1 MLSSF
6 TKKLQEVN
14 NSGELGDWH
23 EKSDVLA
30 DFKSKDNQVN
40 VDTVLKEVIYMLK
53 FFTDKLEETQSNSS
67 SSLKQAIP
75 VLLEGVLAVLTH
87 SKKFLGV
94 QNEFIELLWKHLCPS
109 LISLLGTP
117 KCERSIVTQ
126 RPNVDEMGRGSGCST
141 SGPNLASTTTK
152 VIYNIAIQLVR
163 LVGPIGSLRPVLE
176 SLFHRMLLYPPPQH
190 RHDALKG
197 MKVLLSSPRGVLDI
211 AAPTGIEPGST
222 KKQSNCKS
230 DMALMKLIVDGI
242 QECCHCNDSA
252 VCITSVECITLLL
265 RTLEKLCRGVGIPD
279 EVVREIN
286 RKYKSMSMADEYK
299 NLHSGE
305 QNVNSGFVTEVDN
318 CENAEDSAV
327 DNPEPESSLKAE
339 DVKNSNLPDEGASD
353 IDKEED
359 TCSNSSVVSSEYVMD
374 VSPTKTL
381 DGTTHPSEE
390 DEDQNT
396 KTNVTVTP
404 SRAFLSEKC
413 DAAERANAQEFINRL
428 SKLLPRLFNLMS
440 ICQMDNTLQ
449 EFASKF
455 CSDMVTGFPSLN
467 SEPVVIVNADGIYVA
482 TITVLSFNLKLIV
495 NGYYNSNF
503 QGKVIESKETF
514 VDNILNSGLLIFLSP
529 SWLNEVYQ
537 QVMSRNLLGE
547 AGYEIDD
554 ESPLISMLTDI
565 DGLGSHELCGQILT
579 EARSSCD
586 TLLSDDE
593 EDEDDQDQLTGE
605 KLRPNKN
612 SIAAGKKISKQIL
625 STCWEGVLDV
635 LSVLLNGK
643 SSCGITSSLALM
655 LGTEGAKEETM
666 KAREAVCHSL
676 DGLQKA
682 AKLCCILGLQ
692 KRCAAVFTQLAS
704 TSCVIE
710 ERSTIPERKGIKAP
724 ILPNRPKLVRLH
736 AAHVLSMDVVMSVGL
751 EMGSHA
757 ADCWKHIFRCCSH
770 IARLEH
776 TYFSAGNNQSSLPKV
791 HHEQPV
797 MSIPNLD
804 GSYNCDPEMY
814 MTPMVPVMP
823 VAPTI
828 SVHELT
834 RLSSVEAG
842 WDSAISGGGVL
853 SASQASKALCG
864 LSQEVDRLFED
875 AAQKLNMQALVSFLS
890 ELCTASHLQLIQMNS
905 KSEEEEMLNIG
916 SKLPTNA
923 LLLYRLQEVLMKVL
937 HTGRPLLHL
946 VQAYNAV
953 STHLVEASGNP
964 DRRISKMAVTCMHD
978 YITAVLSTHPEYP
991 HFYVNELLCKGFES
1005 LFSQDMCDGDVQDQ
1019 VVCSICELVEA
1030 CTAEIRSGWRPL
1042 FAALQAVKIEYTLNE
1057 EVNEARQRHIAAVLD
1072 VFEVFLNTDNI
1083 LVFANAAV
1091 DCILCLLKYVRGPDS
1106 GSDFTSTDGTENLC
1120 LPALNYLRQC
1130 CQILASMW
1138 KMPQCP
1144 IFHGAHR
1151 IQVGFL
1157 QEIVDPN
1164 IPNMDFELFKQ
1175 NFSSISEHPPKQLSR
1190 NPSFSQSFVLDSALD
1205 TVTSSTL
1212 SGVAADG
1219 GTPTDNNSITSQD
1232 SGLDVPATTP
1242 VVEKACLPEEIK
1254 QEHEMEQYKTP
1265 TLNALDN
1272 QCGLLHVWFLILDGL
1287 ASATSVCPRNYQP
1300 QTMDMLFELLK
1311 DTADIPGPSFTMYC
1325 VNNLLLPTLQTWLRR
1340 SFRNQTF
1347 CDTGSA
1353 NFKQCC
1359 GLSTDLV
1366 VQLITRFA
1374 EETEHHQMM
1383 ELMLREL
1390 FIVLIECVAQPA
1402 ESISRLGCS
1411 CIRHVALAAGPS
1423 FTESMWQITVDSFEK
1438 AMNVTT
1444 YSIRQ
1449 IMILFHPNSENFY
1462 GDIGQVKVATRKDCS
1477 PMELERLYQL
1487 AQQVFLL
1494 DSQIQSKGPNLT
1506 TNRFSAEADKS
1517 YIFLLYPPNHEN
1529 NHNPDNLLTRV
1540 PFRNLVVGLLSHQLL
1555 LQTMGCVL
1563 LQTPSI
1569 PEAEDSCNSSA
1580 PNTDNQEDI
1589 PSRLPGMLP
1598 YLSTR
1603 NIAKI
1608 LDCLYVSYQIACDF
1622 DSRPGLKFLIQK
1634 VAQTSVA
1641 ANLYKQ
1647 AGASMVFYIHTLIEI
1662 SSNIN
1667 TLKLEGIRQSLKQV
1681 STSSMND
1688 QQTCIQHASTMMS
1701 SITDNMDI
1709 FLFLLQNICDELC
1722 QTYVDMTLDEET
1734 TTCVDRLSEQP
1745 LVFLIAQADDLC
1757 DITGSNGTESKQLS
1771 STSSQENNNIYP
1783 TSAPVNLHKLFFKIL
1798 TKSSF
1803 LFFFSLFSLF
1813 SFLFFFFSILFSFLF
1828 FLYSLF
1834 FPLFSIFFF
1843 PLFLFLF
1850 FPFFFILFF
1859 PLFLYSLFFSLF
1871 SLFSFLSSF
1880 FSILFSFLFF
1890 LYSLFFPLFSL
1901 FSFLFFFFSILFS
1914 FLFFLYSL
1922 FFPLFSLFSFLF
1934 SFFSILFS
1942 FLFFLYSLFFSLF
1955 SLFSF
1960 LFFSILFSFLFFLFS
1975 FLFFLYSL
1983 FFSLFSLFSF
1993 LSSFSLFS
2001 FLSSFFS
2008 IFFSFFSLFSFLF
2021 FFFSILFSFL
2031 FFLYSLFFSL
2041 FSLFS
2046 FLSSFFSILFFF
2058 PLFLYSFFF
2067 PLFLFSFLF
2076 FLFFFFFFFFF
2087 FFSILFSFLF
2097 FLYSLFFSLFSLFS
2111 FLFSMHNMVVQTDD
2125 VAPTDDNESVAGTI
2139 TNPKED
2145 YSINPSDLKSKK
2157 EKRAE
2162 KESRVYT
2169 VATDK
2174 LIKNLMTEYKKRK
2187 QQHSMPTFVKA
2198 GKVPNNKA
2206 NTAQVFKQRE
2216 PVDYEIEKQQKVSI
2230 MKDSEAHLKSWT
2242 ELLCAILRL
2251 FQELPDSKF
2260 YALLPTV
2267 FNCINQLVCHSHE
2280 QRLNDALAQWLHRVG
2295 HMVGIN
2301 PL

>member
-1 MLSSF
+1 MERVLKDLANEASIPKFYTIKKACLDALDFLLSPNAKEVPAYQLRNRCLEPFQMALETRTKRLSNMAIKGIEMILQDNQFQSTMESESEEKRLPFQILRTIYTSPNLQEDAQIEIIKLLLNMSLSSAWCVNSKVIAEISQVYINVYIGGTLSVQTAVKATITQMLSSF

-299 NLHSGE
+299 NLQSGE

-318 CENAEDSAV
+318 CENAEDSTV

-353 IDKEED
+353 IDKED
-359 TCSNSSVVSSEYVMD
+359 TCSNSSVLSSEYVMD

-381 DGTTHPSEE
+381 DGTTQPSEE
-390 DEDQNT
+390 DEDQNA

-890 ELCTASHLQLIQMNS
+890 ELCTASHLQLTQMNS

-1091 DCILCLLKYVRGPDS
+1091 DCILCLLKYVRGPGEFECVSDDDSDS

-1219 GTPTDNNSITSQD
+1219 GTPTDSNSITSQD

-1242 VVEKACLPEEIK
+1242 VVEKACLAEEIK
-1254 QEHEMEQYKTP
+1254 QEHGMEQYGTP

-1272 QCGLLHVWFLILDGL
+1272 QCGLLHVWFLVLDGL

-1494 DSQIQSKGPNLT
+1494 DSQIQSKGPNMT

-1580 PNTDNQEDI
+1580 SNTDNQDDN

-1734 TTCVDRLSEQP
+1734 ITCVDRLSEQP

-1757 DITGSNGTESKQLS
+1757 DITGSNGTEGKQLS

-1783 TSAPVNLHKLFFKIL
+1783 TSAPVNLQ
-1798 TKSSF
+1798 SVEGQ
-1803 LFFFSLFSLF
+1803 
-1813 SFLFFFFSILFSFLF
+1813 
-1828 FLYSLF
+1828 
-1834 FPLFSIFFF
+1834 
-1843 PLFLFLF
+1843 
-1850 FPFFFILFF
+1850 
-1859 PLFLYSLFFSLF
+1859 
-1871 SLFSFLSSF
+1871 
-1880 FSILFSFLFF
+1880 
-1890 LYSLFFPLFSL
+1890 
-1901 FSFLFFFFSILFS
+1901 
-1914 FLFFLYSL
+1914 
-1922 FFPLFSLFSFLF
+1922 
-1934 SFFSILFS
+1934 
-1942 FLFFLYSLFFSLF
+1942 
-1955 SLFSF
+1955 
-1960 LFFSILFSFLFFLFS
+1960 
-1975 FLFFLYSL
+1975 
-1983 FFSLFSLFSF
+1983 
-1993 LSSFSLFS
+1993 
-2001 FLSSFFS
+2001 
-2008 IFFSFFSLFSFLF
+2008 
-2021 FFFSILFSFL
+2021 
-2031 FFLYSLFFSL
+2031 
-2041 FSLFS
+2041 
-2046 FLSSFFSILFFF
+2046 
-2058 PLFLYSFFF
+2058 
-2067 PLFLFSFLF
+2067 
-2076 FLFFFFFFFFF
+2076 
-2087 FFSILFSFLF
+2087 
-2097 FLYSLFFSLFSLFS
+2097 
-2111 FLFSMHNMVVQTDD
+2111 VVQTDD